1 MSIRGQHRSF
11 LSRRVFDSTLRMNT
25 RYSRYSDAELSALLS
40 SPEEKDAAF
49 TELYARYSQKIYV
62 FALRM
67 TGDADDAN
75 DVFQE
80 TFVRFYN
87 RDSGKAPIANIPAF
101 LFTAARHIFL
111 NRRRDGSRWKAFD
124 GDSLLTYSKPY
135 EREELFNM
143 VSSALGLLDDTYR
156 EAFVLRFYEG
166 LSYREMSDITG
177 DSISALKVRVM
188 RAKDQIRSILS
199 PYIADHSRFPDH

>member
-1 MSIRGQHRSF
+1 M
-11 LSRRVFDSTLRMNT
+11 DK
-25 RYSRYSDAELSALLS
+25 RYSRYSDADLAGLLS
-40 SPEEKDAAF
+40 SAGEKDAAF
-49 TELYARYSQKIYV
+49 TELYARYGQKIYV
-62 FALRM
+62 YALRM
-67 TGDADDAN
+67 TGNSDDAN

-87 RDSGKAPIANIPAF
+87 RDPERAPVENV
-101 LFTAARHIFL
+101 LGYLLTTARHVFL
-111 NRRRDGSRWKAFD
+111 NRRRDGSRWRTFD
-124 GDSLLTYSKPY
+124 DDSLLTYSKPY
-135 EREELFNM
+135 EREELFNL
-143 VSSALGLLDDTYR
+143 VSSALELLDITYR

-199 PYIADHSRFPDH
+199 PYIADLSRFPDH